1 VSENEVSDNPTGWVA
16 QHIQAYVDSDGQNG
30 HLYQGWLTLLLTT
43 RGRKSGK
50 LRRTALIYGQ
60 DGDRYLLV
68 ASNAGAPAHPA
79 WYLNLTADPG
89 AEVQVMAEKFAAR
102 GRTATPAEK
111 RALWPTMTAI
121 FPLYDS
127 YQAKATRD
135 IPLVIMD
142 RTSY

>member
-16 QHIQAYVDSDGQNG
+16 KHIQAYVDSDGQNG
-30 HLYQGWLTLLLTT
+30 HPYQGWPTLLLTT

-68 ASNAGAPAHPA
+68 ASNAGAPTHPA
-79 WYLNLTADPG
+79 WYLNLSADPD

-102 GRTATPAEK
+102 GRTATAAEK
-111 RALWPTMTAI
+111 QALWPAMTAI

-127 YQAKATRD
+127 YQAKASRD
-135 IPLVIMD
+135 IPLVIMG
-142 RTSY
+142 RTSH